1 MSDTQLHGLELRST
15 VTSEGQLI
23 LNLEPVAI
31 DEPGP
36 DEVIVQVE
44 ASPINP
50 SDLGL
55 LLGPADMATLVASG
69 TPDWPVLTATIP
81 PARMGMMKPRLD
93 ASMAVG
99 NEGAGT
105 VVRAGANVAGMLGKK
120 VGMFGGSMYAT
131 YRKLLARDCS
141 PLPEGATS
149 ADGASMFVNPL
160 TALAMVETMKREGH
174 VALVHTAAASNL
186 GQMLTK
192 ICLADD
198 VPLVNIVRSAE
209 QAKILKDIGAKY
221 VVDSTSDTF
230 QADLT
235 DAVTETKA
243 TLAFDAI
250 GGGRLANSILHA
262 MEAAANRNAKEYSRY
277 GSSTFKQVYI
287 YGGLD
292 LRPTELD
299 RGFGLSWSVS
309 GFLLTPFLQK
319 IGLEAALGLR
329 QRVARELTT
338 TFASHYTSTLSLAE
352 ALHPDHAR
360 AYARKATGE
369 KYLINPS
376 L

>member
-23 LNLEPVAI
+23 LNLEPVTM

-69 TPDWPVLTATIP
+69 TPERPVLTANIP

-186 GQMLTK
+186 GQMLNK

-209 QAKILKDIGAKY
+209 QAQILKDIGAKY
-221 VVDSTSDTF
+221 VVDSTSETF

-243 TLAFDAI
+243 TIAFDAI